1 MNLNVSFESIKE
13 AIKQRTPAHRHQ
25 LVDDVFVVA
34 EEFRRGKVRGARA
47 LAGMIHKK
55 LHK

>member
-1 MNLNVSFESIKE
+1 MNLNNFEAIKA

-34 EEFRRGKVRGARA
+34 EEFRRGKVYGIRA
-47 LAGMIHKK
+47 LAGMIKK
-55 LHK
+55 FKG

>member
-34 EEFRRGKVRGARA
+34 EEFRRGKVYGIRA
-47 LAGMIHKK
+47 LAGVIKK
-55 LHK
+55 FKG

>member
-1 MNLNVSFESIKE
+1 MNLNFEAIKE
-13 AIKQRTPAHRHQ
+13 AIKQRTPARRHQ

-34 EEFRRGKVRGARA
+34 EEFRRGKVRGLRA
-47 LAGMIHKK
+47 VAGLIHEK